1 MDLKKRLTFAIL
13 VGISVS
19 LSDVAFHYF
28 LPVDPMETF
37 GYFLAKGIFAFII
50 ALFLTNF
57 DSILSILAGSI
68 VFTTMMSIWYY
79 FAYLMYDPA
88 LSSCVLP
95 PTYNC
100 TIPGVSQAV
109 YFTLGGYPIEA
120 ISLIEFLT
128 HLTLFFLFYILWRKV
143 LSD

>member
-19 LSDVAFHYF
+19 LSDVAFHF
-28 LPVDPMETF
+28 ALVQPMETF
-37 GYFLAKGIFAFII
+37 LYFFVKVVFAFLVAAFLADASLWIGAAVGGLIFTG
-50 ALFLTNF
+50 L
-57 DSILSILAGSI
+57 
-68 VFTTMMSIWYY
+68 MSLWYY
-79 FAYLMYDPA
+79 LAYNTYNPA

-109 YFTLGGYPIEA
+109 YFTLGGYPVEA
-120 ISLIEFLT
+120 VTIIEFLT
-128 HLTLFFLFYILWRKV
+128 HLTLFFVFYILWRKV
-143 LSD
+143 